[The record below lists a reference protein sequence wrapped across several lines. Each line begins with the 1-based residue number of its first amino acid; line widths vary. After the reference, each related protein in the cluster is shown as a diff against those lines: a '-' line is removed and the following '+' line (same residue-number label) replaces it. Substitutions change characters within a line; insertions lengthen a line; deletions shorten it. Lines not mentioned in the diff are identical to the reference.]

1 MSRFLRFPALAGW
14 FVAVG
19 LTAVLSAQDLKD
31 ERDSFDL
38 AQRLFEDA
46 SYVNAAQEF
55 RRFILNF
62 PASEKLP
69 SAVFRLAESHFLSE
83 SHPEAIRVF
92 SDFVDRFPE
101 HLQVASAMRR
111 IAQSFATLG
120 EHIKAGSAFQEVHDA
135 FPTGQSAPR
144 DLLSAG
150 QHYRKG
156 GDLGRAESS
165 FRRLIDRHPATPL
178 LHEAVYDL
186 GRVLL
191 DAGRDAEALDQFR
204 TLARF
209 EGSTEHKPD
218 ALLQIGKLAL
228 AGKDAIEAE
237 RVFSQLRKA
246 FPNSISAERSYL
258 VRARWFSD
266 QGDWPRAARIYE
278 EARASLP
285 RNERRQQAILG
296 LSNAY
301 RKMGRNDEARTLYG
315 DFLRAYPSSP
325 LAAEAWL
332 GLGQVHADLRDFRSA
347 LEVFKRLLEAFP
359 GTGTGT
365 EALKEMGHVWR
376 DLGVPKKALA
386 FYRRYEDGVS
396 DPEKKARTRLRIA
409 ELQAGDLGWFDHAVK
424 SYESLLDASGPLAT
438 EARFGLASTFEKMG
452 RPNLAVREYRT
463 CVAQDPGSDRAEEAE
478 TRIRILRDYTPE
490 PGAGLS
496 EEVLTLLSGLPALSE
511 DARSQFILGR
521 FLYERRGYLLA
532 SQRLSAALS
541 GVSTPPFA
549 PEARFLLGR
558 CYQKLASMAR
568 LEGREDRSREYRS
581 LALSALEAV
590 VSDHR
595 QSEWSDDAALA
606 LIDERLRDLEP
617 VSARAVRMLDEY
629 EAFQKTYPK
638 SDRLD
643 TRLLRTAD
651 AHFLLGE
658 TDPSQYASAIKT
670 YRSLVERFPKSVHL
684 EQAGYGIALCLAR
697 TKRYTDAEET
707 LRDFLFTFPQSR
719 LADHA
724 RLELGRILLARG
736 FHGSA
741 AEALSE
747 LLTAPSTLSLERT
760 GRALLAE
767 SYFRVGD
774 YDRAIQVDSTL
785 LASGEDP
792 VPLRRLGRSYQQSG
806 RESRAVETY
815 AAYLRA
821 FPGAADADS
830 VAFQRAALLADLN
843 RTAEALD
850 AFRSFSETF
859 PQSSLNEEAARTV
872 GNLLFQSGAYDQA
885 LSVYGTIPST
895 ARTQTVAA
903 QEILGFFRLARIKQ
917 AREGIKRFRKD
928 YETANEWLALFE
940 VEEGKYFLKAGNFN
954 KADRTFKAAIKRYPG
969 TKAVVEARYHQIRAL
984 HRAGKAEAYLEAL
997 VSFVTNHAGHQRG
1010 PGATLELADLY
1021 YKGEDY
1027 ASAIK
1032 AYETALNNGLAKADK
1047 PSVLVKLSKIHNSLQ
1062 FYNAAIGYARQL
1074 VREFPHHELAKEA
1087 RIDIGNMLYHK
1098 GDFRQAIRELSPRLR
1113 DLDENAWSS
1122 VQHTIANCYLK
1133 MGEYDS
1139 ARREFLK
1146 LRYKFKGSVNWL
1158 ASAFYGIAESYE
1170 AQGEYEQAIRE
1181 LKEIQD
1187 RFGSNSDFGLHAQKR
1202 ILALE
1207 ARARASGRSP

>member
-1 MSRFLRFPALAGW
+1 MSRFLRSSALAGW
-14 FVAVG
+14 FVGVG
-19 LTAVLSAQDLKD
+19 LTAVLSAQDLRD

-62 PASEKLP
+62 PTSEKLP

-83 SHPEAIRVF
+83 SHPEAIRAF
-92 SDFVDRFPE
+92 SDFVDRFPA

-111 IAQSFATLG
+111 MAQSFATLG
-120 EHIKAGSAFQEVHDA
+120 EHIRAGSAFQEVHDA
-135 FPTGQSAPR
+135 FPAGASALR

-150 QHYRKG
+150 RHYHKG

-191 DAGRDAEALDQFR
+191 EAERDAEALDQFR

-209 EGSTEHKPD
+209 EGSAERKPD

-246 FPNSISAERSYL
+246 FPNSTSAERSYL

-266 QGDWPRAARIYE
+266 QGDWPRAARIYA
-278 EARASLP
+278 EARAALP
-285 RNERRQQAILG
+285 RNERRQQAVLG

-301 RKMGRNDEARTLYG
+301 RKMGKNEEARALYG
-315 DFLRAYPSSP
+315 EFLRVYPSNP
-325 LAAEAWL
+325 FAAEAWL

-347 LEVFKRLLEAFP
+347 LEAFKRLLEAFP
-359 GTGTGT
+359 GTITGT

-396 DPEKKARTRLRIA
+396 DPGRKARTRLHIA
-409 ELQAGDLGWFDHAVK
+409 ELQARHLGWFDHAVK
-424 SYESLLDASGPLAT
+424 SYESVLDASAPLAS

-463 CVAQDPGSDRAEEAE
+463 YLAHDPGGDRAEEAE

-490 PGAGLS
+490 SGAGLS
-496 EEVLTLLSGLPALSE
+496 EEFLELLSGLPALSE
-511 DARSQFILGR
+511 DVRSQFILGR
-521 FLYERRGYLLA
+521 FLYERRSYLLA
-532 SQRLSAALS
+532 SRRLSASLS
-541 GVSTPPFA
+541 GGTPSPFA
-549 PEARFLLGR
+549 PEAGLLLGR
-558 CYQKLASMAR
+558 CYQKLASMAS
-568 LEGREDRSREYRS
+568 LEGQENRSREYRS

-590 VSDHR
+590 VSGHR
-595 QSEWSDDAALA
+595 ESEWSDDAALA
-606 LIDERLRDLEP
+606 LIDEGLREP
-617 VSARAVRMLDEY
+617 EPDSARAFRMLDAY
-629 EAFQKTYPK
+629 EAFLVTYPK

-643 TRLLRTAD
+643 TRLLGVAD

-658 TDPSQYASAIKT
+658 TDPSRYATAIKT
-670 YRSLVERFPKSVHL
+670 YRSLAEHFPKSIHL
-684 EQAGYGIALCLAR
+684 EQANYGVALCLAR
-697 TKRYTDAEET
+697 TKRYADAEET

-724 RLELGRILLARG
+724 RLELGRILLERG
-736 FHGSA
+736 YYGSA

-747 LLTAPSTLSLERT
+747 LLTAPSTLALERT
-760 GRALLAE
+760 GRTLLAE
-767 SYFRVGD
+767 SYFRLGD

-785 LASGEDP
+785 LSRREDP
-792 VPLRRLGRSYQQSG
+792 ALLRRLGRSYQQSG
-806 RESRAVETY
+806 REARALETY
-815 AAYLRA
+815 AVYLRA
-821 FPGAADADS
+821 FPDAADADS
-830 VAFQRAALLADLN
+830 VAFRRAELLADLN

-850 AFRSFSETF
+850 AFRAFSKKF
-859 PQSSLNEEAARTV
+859 PQSSLNGEAARTV

-885 LSVYGTIPST
+885 LSVYRTIPSA
-895 ARTQTVAA
+895 ARTQIAA
-903 QEILGFFRLARIKQ
+903 AREVLGSFRLGRIKQ
-917 AREGIKRFRKD
+917 ARKGVKQFRKD
-928 YETANEWLALFE
+928 YKTANEWFALFE
-940 VEEGKYFLKAGNFN
+940 VEEGKHFLKAGNFK
-954 KADRTFKAAIKRYPG
+954 KADRIFKAVVKRYPG
-969 TKAVVEARYHQIRAL
+969 TKAVVEARYYQIRAL

-997 VSFVTNHAGHQRG
+997 VSFVKNHAEHQLG
-1010 PGATLELADLY
+1010 SSATLELADLY

-1027 ASAIK
+1027 ASASK
-1032 AYETALNNGLAKADK
+1032 AYETALSSGLARAEK
-1047 PSVLVKLSKIHNSLQ
+1047 PLVLVKLSEIYSSLQ
-1062 FYNAAIGYARQL
+1062 IYGAAIGYARQL

-1098 GDFRQAIRELSPRLR
+1098 GDFRQAIEALSPRLR

-1133 MGEYDS
+1133 MGEYEN

-1158 ASAFYGIAESYE
+1158 ASALYGLAESYE
-1170 AQGEYEQAIRE
+1170 AQGEYEQAIQE
-1181 LKEIQD
+1181 LREIQD
-1187 RFGSNSDFGLHAQKR
+1187 RFGSSSDFGLHAQER
-1202 ILALE
+1202 IRALE
-1207 ARARASGRSP
+1207 ARAKASGRSR